1 MKMFD
6 MFIYGILIVGALNW
20 GLVGLI
26 NVNLIDTIFG
36 EMSFISRLIYIV
48 VGLAAIY
55 DLVMLKAI
63 WKRWNVHFKG
73 HVHA

>member
-6 MFIYGILIVGALNW
+6 MFIYGVLVVGALNW
-20 GLVGLI
+20 GLVGMV

-36 EMSFISRLIYIV
+36 EMSAISRLIYIV
-48 VGLAAIY
+48 VGLAAVY

-63 WKRWNVHFKG
+63 WKRWDVHFKK
-73 HVHA
+73 HAHA